1 MGLSY
6 QVVECKVSRVM
17 QGERGTCAMGS
28 GTNLVD
34 AEETTECIVEDAS
47 QGRLAPGA
55 QSSSLSAAL
64 ARRGTQVGSNPN
76 VIRELLK
83 MVCCSMALW

>member
-1 MGLSY
+1 MS
-6 QVVECKVSRVM
+6 
-17 QGERGTCAMGS
+17 S

-55 QSSSLSAAL
+55 LCASLSGEL
-64 ARRGTQVGSNPN
+64 ARRGTQVRKAATPMLS
-76 VIRELLK
+76 K
-83 MVCCSMALW
+83 KC